1 MSNKP
6 KTPVKHILSVLKM
19 PMKISDKIVK
29 AQFIQKSLT
38 GNANFPVPY
47 PSNIVSLAQLD
58 TDIAAMVTTHTN
70 ARSKTVGTADVRNAS
85 LSVLLNDLR
94 SIMQMVQAVA
104 DKTPAT
110 AETIIIGAGY
120 DVKKTAVKQKQND
133 AARTGKV
140 SGDVIITAKGAGP
153 HEWQMSKDKVSIIN
167 LDATSGAKTTVNDLT
182 PGDVWYFRSRPI
194 LKKGIKGDW
203 SDWIIIRVR

>member
-1 MSNKP
+1 
-6 KTPVKHILSVLKM
+6 
-19 PMKISDKIVK
+19 
-29 AQFIQKSLT
+29 
-38 GNANFPVPY
+38 
-47 PSNIVSLAQLD
+47 
-58 TDIAAMVTTHTN
+58 MVTTHTN

-110 AETIIIGAGY
+110 AETIIIGAGC
-120 DVKKTAVKQKQND
+120 DVKRTAIRQKQND
-133 AARTGKV
+133 TVRTGEV

-167 LDATSGAKTTVNDLT
+167 VDATSGAKTTVNDLT
-182 PGDVWYFRSRPI
+182 PGDVWYFRNRPI